1 MVNTHRARKQWCLTK
16 VETMNSFENCRQN
29 LVYTLSL
36 DPEFAPFL
44 VDGARWEKKT
54 RASPFRGFTDDD
66 TDVPAAQWRTCQQKI
81 IMLELM
87 LGQIA
92 IYCPKSNGGFRLVT
106 AFADVGRYSKPQPSL
121 MPNADATLRLIAQ
134 WRYIIATDLTK
145 AFYQIPLSK
154 SSMKYCGVVT
164 PFKGV
169 RVYARCAMGMPG
181 SEAALE
187 ELTCRI
193 LGDLLEKGRVAKIA
207 DDLYCGADTLE
218 DLLVVWK
225 QVLVALQGTIRAS
238 SHRIATL
245 ASCPVCQVCSFVCES
260 WVSVVCRTDVADILR
275 GAQKLRLVV
284 GRYFY
289 TLDLDSAI
297 QLTSKGCHQCAALAR
312 SPVFAVEQSS
322 CNPPETVGSTFAADV
337 LKRERQLILVV
348 HECVS
353 SFIVALL
360 IDDEWKESLRD
371 GIVRLCIGLRPL
383 DGPFTVV
390 RTDPA
395 PGFSALAK
403 DTVLAQYRL
412 AIEVGNAKNVNK
424 NPVAEKAI
432 QELQGEILRLEPHC
446 GVVTPLLLSVAVARL
461 NSRIS
466 AHEMLLQRDQ
476 FSLEQLPV
484 HDQELIALQHS
495 QRLANHPHSVK
506 AKAPLSRHAPV
517 PDIYPG
523 DLVYLYSDR
532 NKSQV

>member
-1 MVNTHRARKQWCLTK
+1 MAEAEDDVC
-16 VETMNSFENCRQN
+16 E
-29 LVYTLSL
+29 LS
-36 DPEFAPFL
+36 
-44 VDGARWEKKT
+44 GADHPW
-54 RASPFRGFTDDD
+54 
-66 TDVPAAQWRTCQQKI
+66 
-81 IMLELM
+81 L
-87 LGQIA
+87 
-92 IYCPKSNGGFRLVT
+92 KSRS
-106 AFADVGRYSKPQPSL
+106 FADVGRYSKPQPSL

-225 QVLVALQGTIRAS
+225 QVLVALQ
-238 SHRIATL
+238 
-245 ASCPVCQVCSFVCES
+245 
-260 WVSVVCRTDVADILR
+260 
-275 GAQKLRLVV
+275 LRLVV

-532 NKSQV
+532 NKSQA